1 MNGAQKVTLEA
12 KITMEKVISPEMVE
26 ALNDEETLK
35 NQLIQMLNFYAEP
48 DKLDVEITNYTM
60 NLLN

>member
-26 ALNDEETLK
+26 HLNDEETFK
-35 NQLIQMLNFYAEP
+35 NQLIQMLNYYAEP
-48 DKLDVEITNYTM
+48 DKLDVEITNYNM

>member
-1 MNGAQKVTLEA
+1 MNGTQKVTLEA
-12 KITMEKVISPEMVE
+12 KITMEKVISSEMVE

-35 NQLIQMLNFYAEP
+35 NQLIQMLNYYAEP
-48 DKLDVEITNYTM
+48 DKLDVEITNYNM